1 MKIPYYHVD
10 AFSSRPFSGNPAG
23 VCPLETWHPD
33 ETMQQIAAE
42 NRHAETAFFLPAS
55 PKPDHFLLRWFTPAA
70 EVDLCGHATLATA
83 FVLREYLGFK
93 EPIVYFDTLS
103 GQLTVEFQNDLLV
116 MDFPSRPPQPYEAPA
131 ALFEGLGSTP
141 AEVYRSRDV
150 LAVFETEAQVA
161 ALKPEFDRLAELE
174 ALGVIATAPS
184 EQVDFVSRFFAPR
197 VGIPEDPVTGSSH
210 CTLIPFWASRLG
222 KDRLEARQI
231 SPRGGEL
238 SCALVGERVK
248 IGGRAVLY
256 LQGTIE
262 I

>member
-23 VCPLETWHPD
+23 VCPLEAWLPD

-42 NRHAETAFFLPAS
+42 NRHAETAFFLPIS
-55 PKPDHFLLRWFTPAA
+55 PKPDHFHLRWFTPAA

-83 FVLREYLGFK
+83 FVLREYLGFI
-93 EPIVYFDTLS
+93 EPVVYFETLS
-103 GQLTVEFQNDLLV
+103 GQLSVEFQGELLV
-116 MDFPSRPPQPYEAPA
+116 MDFPSRPPQPFEAPA
-131 ALFEGLGSTP
+131 ALIEGLGEAP
-141 AEVYRSRDV
+141 AEIYRARDV
-150 LAVFETEAQVA
+150 LAVFESEAQVA
-161 ALKPEFDRLAELE
+161 ALRPDFDRLAKVD
-174 ALGVIATAPS
+174 ALGVIATAPGD
-184 EQVDFVSRFFAPR
+184 QTDFVSRFFAPR
-197 VGIPEDPVTGSSH
+197 VGVPEDPVTGSSH
-210 CTLIPFWASRLG
+210 STLIPYWARRLG

-231 SPRGGEL
+231 SARGGEL

-248 IGGRAVLY
+248 IGGRATLY